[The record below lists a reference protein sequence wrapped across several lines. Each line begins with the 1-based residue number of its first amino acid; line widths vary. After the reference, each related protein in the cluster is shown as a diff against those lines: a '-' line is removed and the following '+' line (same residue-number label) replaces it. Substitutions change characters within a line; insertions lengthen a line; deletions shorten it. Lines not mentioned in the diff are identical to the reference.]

1 MNTWRSIFLM
11 LMAAISIQ
19 AVAYY
24 DTNFFEDARRYEVIE
39 NNSETNTYTVRIT
52 GYSDSS
58 GNGAYVGDFVIPST
72 VTHIDS
78 RDGNTYVYTVT
89 EMGDNMFY
97 GSGFDYKYLSSVTI
111 PNTIKKIGYSCFSGA
126 RKLTSIVIPE
136 GVEEIGTAAFEGLP
150 VLASVSLPSTLRSL
164 GERAFGGCG
173 GLTTLTIPSEITV
186 INPSTFIN
194 CSKLETVHLP
204 DGITSI
210 GSNAF
215 YGCGKLETV
224 NIPTSLVE
232 IGKDA
237 FNNCQTITSLVFPT
251 TLRTIGESAF
261 FQCTGLTSIV
271 LPEGTT
277 TIGNYAFQW
286 CENLASVTIPS
297 TVTYIGYY
305 AFKGCALTS
314 IVLPEGLQTLGEGAF
329 RDNVNLASANL
340 PVGIGTLVK
349 AVFANCGFIS
359 FTFPEG
365 FTTIPRDFLA
375 GCKNLTEVTIAES
388 VTSIQAYAFSEC
400 TSLETLTIPKNVT
413 QLDGLITFRSSVS
426 TLVMKGTTPPAIT
439 GSIDAVWREARGQ
452 VIVPVGTV
460 ATYRAAEVWGHKND
474 QNEYDWVTNILE
486 EDHFTVS
493 LTVGSHGSVTWP
505 GDGNLTN
512 GSTSFMISGNSV
524 ALSFVPE
531 KQCVLSQV
539 LVDDVVVTADV
550 ENLTYLLENSEN
562 GSTINVSVTFEQVTS
577 LELADGEK
585 YDNTEDWELEELSY
599 SRTYKNTNWQAWYVP
614 FDMTVTDDLLAR
626 FSFGKF
632 AGTYTAGDEF
642 FLTVAYLK
650 LGDVMK
656 ANTPYFIKA
665 KVADSSNPQ
674 VITLENTELKA
685 ADETGFIMLSAEKK
699 VTIQG
704 IYSAKVATAED
715 QDWYAYGGG
724 LYRHPTVGQTLSPY
738 RFFLTIEDRE
748 DNPYS
753 TTPAPAEVKLLVLDD
768 METSIESLGDEMN
781 RENEAIYDLS
791 GRRMNGNK
799 LNKGIYIINGKKVSA
814 K

>member
-1 MNTWRSIFLM
+1 MNTWRSLFLM
-11 LMAAISIQ
+11 LMAAISMQ
-19 AVAYY
+19 AVAY
-24 DTNFFEDARRYEVIE
+24 DTYFFEDNRRYEVIE
-39 NNSETNTYTVRIT
+39 SNSGTNTFTVRIT
-52 GYSDSS
+52 NQSDAY
-58 GNGAYVGDFVIPST
+58 GNGAYVGDFMIPST
-72 VTHIDS
+72 VSHYDS
-78 RDGNTYVYTVT
+78 QDSVTYHYTVT

-97 GSGFDYKYLSSVTI
+97 CSGFDDKYLSSVTI
-111 PNTIKKIGYSCFSGA
+111 PSTIKKIGNGCFGGA
-126 RKLTSIVIPE
+126 KKLTSIVIPE
-136 GVEEIGTAAFEGLP
+136 GVEEIGTSAFSGLP

-164 GERAFGGCG
+164 GQGAFWWCDE
-173 GLTTLTIPSEITV
+173 LTTLTIPSGVTV
-186 INPSTFIN
+186 INNSTFGM
-194 CSKLETVHLP
+194 CKKLATVNLP
-204 DGITSI
+204 NGITSI
-210 GSNAF
+210 GQDAF
-215 YGCGKLETV
+215 KGCPILENV

-232 IGKDA
+232 IGTRA
-237 FNNCQTITSLVFPT
+237 FNDCPSIISLEFPA
-251 TLRTIGESAF
+251 TLRTVGESAF
-261 FQCTGLTSIV
+261 MGCEGLTSIV

-277 TIGNYAFQW
+277 TIGNSAFQW
-286 CENLASVTIPS
+286 CKNLASVTIPS
-297 TVTYIGYY
+297 TVTYIGSN
-305 AFKGCALTS
+305 AFKECALTS
-314 IVLPEGLQTLGEGAF
+314 IVLPVGLQTLGEGAF
-329 RDNVNLASANL
+329 RDNANLASANL
-340 PVGIGTLVK
+340 PVGIETLGN
-349 AVFANCGFIS
+349 AVFVNCGFTS

-365 FTTIPRDFLA
+365 FTTIPEDFLA
-375 GCKNLTEVTIAES
+375 RCKNLTEVTIPES
-388 VTSIQAYAFSEC
+388 VTSIQNYAFSEC
-400 TSLETLTIPKNVT
+400 SSLRTLTIPKNVT
-413 QLDGLITFRSSVS
+413 VLPGLITFRSNVS

-439 GSIDAVWREARGQ
+439 GGIDGWWSESRGR

-460 ATYRAAEVWGHKND
+460 ATYRAADVWGHQND
-474 QNEYDWVTNILE
+474 QGAYDRVINIVE

-505 GDGNLTN
+505 GDGSLTN
-512 GSTSFMISGNSV
+512 GSTSFMISGTSV
-524 ALSFVPE
+524 ALTFVPD

-539 LVDDVVVTADV
+539 LVDGVDKTADV
-550 ENLTYLLENSEN
+550 ENLTYLLENSVN
-562 GSTINVSVTFEQVTS
+562 GSTKNVSVTFEQVTS
-577 LELADGEK
+577 LELADGEA
-585 YDNTEDWELEELSY
+585 YGNTEDWELEELSY

-674 VITLENTELKA
+674 VITLEDTELKA

-768 METSIESLGDEMN
+768 METSIESLGDDMN
-781 RENEAIYDLS
+781 HESEAIYDLS
-791 GRRMNGNK
+791 GRRMNGNT
-799 LNKGIYIINGKKVSA
+799 LNKGIYIINGKKVLV